1 MQIRCLEKNDVKK
14 NDHKS
19 DSQTKSAL
27 LLNIIC
33 KTDFSMG
40 IEHKK
45 IENNFIKMI
54 KNKITKCRGLFVYR
68 TLPKRLQS

>member
-1 MQIRCLEKNDVKK
+1 MQIRCLEKDDVKK

-19 DSQTKSAL
+19 DSPTKSAL
-27 LLNIIC
+27 LLNILY

-45 IENNFIKMI
+45 
-54 KNKITKCRGLFVYR
+54 
-68 TLPKRLQS
+68 